1 MSRDDARPE
10 PAEVTRAE
18 PTLLRL
24 VWADSERPLEHQ
36 GPELVPERL
45 RLSTRFWSVGP
56 DEGPAAA

>member
-10 PAEVTRAE
+10 PTEVTRAE

-24 VWADSERPLEHQ
+24 VLADSERPLGRQ
-36 GPELVPERL
+36 GPELDSERF